1 MSRSVFRSLLLVV
14 ALLLSACSAT
24 APESGDA
31 GARDASATSS
41 LPAAGAARPTPTT
54 VPPTA
59 TATSAPTVTRT
70 PSSEAAASA
79 ATATSPAGEVT
90 SEAPA
95 PPVTAI
101 MAQLGLAGEPY
112 AADGDPNAPLT
123 VVEFSDFG

>member
-1 MSRSVFRSLLLVV
+1 MSRSAFRSFLLFLS
-14 ALLLSACSAT
+14 LLLSACSTT

-31 GARDASATSS
+31 GV
-41 LPAAGAARPTPTT
+41 ARPTPTT

-59 TATSAPTVTRT
+59 TATSAPTATRT
-70 PSSEAAASA
+70 PSSGAATSA
-79 ATATSPAGEVT
+79 ATATSPAVEAT
-90 SEAPA
+90 AEAPA

-112 AADGDPNAPLT
+112 AVDGDPNAPLT